1 MKHSI
6 NITILLL
13 VIFLIA
19 QFMGIAIIHQYIDPL
34 KSQETGKTEFQ
45 PLPIGERPEM
55 AEETSFLPIMI
66 AIIIGTIFLL
76 LLIKYQLIFI
86 WKLWFLIAVVL
97 SLTVSWAV
105 FIRKEIAFLLALI
118 FGLWKIFRPNFW
130 IQNLTEIFVYG
141 GLAVIFVPV
150 FNLFSVSILLLLV
163 SIYDVY
169 AVRKSKHM
177 ITVAKSQMKAKV
189 FAGILIP
196 YKPIKSFAEKK
207 LSGSLKKIKVRT
219 AILGGGDIGFP
230 LIFAGV
236 VMKEWG
242 LWQSLIIPIF
252 ALLGLGILLFKAKEK
267 KFYPAMPFIS
277 AGCFLGLLVVWIMQI
292 IGF

>member
-13 VIFLIA
+13 LIFLAA
-19 QFMGIAIIHQYIDPL
+19 QFIGIAIIHQYIDPI

-45 PLPIGERPEM
+45 QLPIGERPEM

-86 WKLWFLIAVVL
+86 WKLWFLIAVIM
-97 SLTVSWAV
+97 SLTVALAV
-105 FIRKEIAFLLALI
+105 FISKEIALILAII
-118 FGLWKIFRPNFW
+118 FGLWKIFKPNFW

-150 FNLFSVSILLLLV
+150 FNLLSVSILLILI

-169 AVRKSKHM
+169 AVWKSKHM
-177 ITVAKSQMKAKV
+177 ITLAKSQMSAKV

-196 YKPIKSFAEKK
+196 YKPIKSLTEKK
-207 LSGSLKKIKVRT
+207 LSGAAKKVKARMAV
-219 AILGGGDIGFP
+219 LGGGDIGFP

-236 VMKEWG
+236 VMTEFG

-252 ALLGLGILLFKAKEK
+252 ALLGLAALLFTAKEK

-277 AGCFLGLLVVWIMQI
+277 AGCFLGLGVVWLM
-292 IGF
+292 GLL